1 MKKIL
6 MVAPLLIL
14 FGCGTNEDVQETK
27 ELKSKISTLSNENE
41 QLEKKLKESKNQLEE
56 QKLSFTKIENELNKK
71 LKTANKE
78 MTESQV
84 SKEEVEETNNTTEE
98 LGHGI
103 STPGDPALPSP
114 KSGTYTPTEV
124 EKKKMYYFDSSEKRY
139 AFAVTN
145 GSVLHV
151 RDQPSKNGKILTS
164 LTDGYEMR
172 TLAYSEDR
180 FWFYI
185 NTTTYDGEPIS
196 GFVAAEFTE

>member
-1 MKKIL
+1 MKKML
-6 MVAPLLIL
+6 MLIPLLIL
-14 FGCGTNEDVQETK
+14 FGCGTNEDMQESK
-27 ELKSKISTLSNENE
+27 ELKSKISTLSKENR
-41 QLEKKLKESKNQLEE
+41 QLEKKLKESKEELEE
-56 QKLSFTKIENELNKK
+56 QKLLSAKVESELNNK
-71 LKTANKE
+71 LKTAKKE
-78 MTESQV
+78 MSKSQDSNV
-84 SKEEVEETNNTTEE
+84 KVEETDATEE

-114 KSGTYTPTEV
+114 KPGTYTPTEA
-124 EKKKMYYFDSSEKRY
+124 EKKKMYYFDPAEKRY
-139 AFAVTN
+139 AYAVTN

-180 FWFYI
+180 YWFYI

-196 GFVAAEFTE
+196 GFVAVEFTE